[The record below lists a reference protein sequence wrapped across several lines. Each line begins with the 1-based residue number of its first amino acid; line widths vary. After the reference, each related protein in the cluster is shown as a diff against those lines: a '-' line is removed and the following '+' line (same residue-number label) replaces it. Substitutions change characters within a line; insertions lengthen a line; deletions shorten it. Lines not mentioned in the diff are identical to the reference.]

1 MARAVLKVRTARP
14 AASAGRMQIVS
25 MLLKSTGPCNFWEQ
39 HLHIV
44 SKRILAYK
52 YTDKKSIDAQLSSG
66 KTQQDVKERKELFTS
81 TYNFV

>member
-25 MLLKSTGPCNFWEQ
+25 MLLNSTGPCNFWEQ

-44 SKRILAYK
+44 SERILAYK

-66 KTQQDVKERKELFTS
+66 KTQQDVRERKELFTS
-81 TYNFV
+81 TYYFV

>member
-39 HLHIV
+39 HLHIA

-52 YTDKKSIDAQLSSG
+52 YTDKKKSMLSYRPE
-66 KTQQDVKERKELFTS
+66 KPNKM
-81 TYNFV
+81 